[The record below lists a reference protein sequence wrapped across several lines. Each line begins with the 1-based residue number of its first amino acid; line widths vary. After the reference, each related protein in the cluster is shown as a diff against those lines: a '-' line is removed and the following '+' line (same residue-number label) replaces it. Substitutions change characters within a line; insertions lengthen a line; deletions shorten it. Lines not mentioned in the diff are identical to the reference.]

1 MTQMLLTLKNIGL
14 ALKDAVLHFGDN
26 KITKKSASLAYYTLF
41 AVAPLIFLII
51 SLAGIFWAKEI
62 LKGEV
67 FDSIS
72 RVIGGSAA
80 EVIQDL
86 LSNTMLSGDS
96 KMGSIISAVTLAI
109 LASGIFVEIQD
120 SINEIWSIKT
130 DVQNGVWSFVKSRL
144 LSFSLIVSLG
154 FLLLVTLLINSG
166 LEIFFDRI
174 SLSLDEISVILTFV
188 VNYLV
193 LITIITFL
201 FYLIYQVLPDASFR
215 NKISITGA
223 FITAV
228 FFLIGKYL
236 IGLYLSSTDFNT
248 TYGKGGALVLLLSW
262 VYYSAIILYF
272 GASFTVYFAFREN
285 EEVRSVSYSKFVKN
299 ECVEVSDH
307 DMKNMKNEEIKNS
320 ENLDKIV

>member
-1 MTQMLLTLKNIGL
+1 MLLMLRNIGL
-14 ALKDAVLHFGDN
+14 ALKDAVVHFGDN

-51 SLAGIFWAKEI
+51 SLAGLFWAKEI

-72 RVIGGSAA
+72 GVIGGSAA

-96 KMGSIISAVTLAI
+96 KLASIVSGITLAI
-109 LASGIFVEIQD
+109 LASGVFVEIQD

-130 DVQNGVWSFVKSRL
+130 KAQNGVWSFVKSRL

-166 LEIFFDRI
+166 IDIFLSSLTI
-174 SLSLDEISVILTFV
+174 SLDAISVLLTMV
-188 VNYLV
+188 VNYTV
-193 LITIITFL
+193 LILIITFL
-201 FYLIYQVLPDASFR
+201 FYLIYQVLPDANF
-215 NKISITGA
+215 NKRISLTGA
-223 FITAV
+223 FITTV
-228 FFLIGKYL
+228 FFLVGKYL
-236 IGLYLSSTDFNT
+236 IGLYLSSSDFNT

-262 VYYSAIILYF
+262 VYYSSIILYF
-272 GASFTVYFAFREN
+272 GASFTVYFAFRQKEK
-285 EEVRSVSYSKFVKN
+285 VATKAYAAFVQN
-299 ECVEVSDH
+299 ECKEVTD
-307 DMKNMKNEEIKNS
+307 DQKAAQ
-320 ENLDKIV
+320 ENKD